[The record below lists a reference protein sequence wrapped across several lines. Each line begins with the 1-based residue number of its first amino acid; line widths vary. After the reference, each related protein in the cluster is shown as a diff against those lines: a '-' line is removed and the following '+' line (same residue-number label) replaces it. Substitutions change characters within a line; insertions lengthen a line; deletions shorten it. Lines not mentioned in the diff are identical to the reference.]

1 MRKFLTALLVCLIAV
16 TVSVNAFAGF
26 GNKGKP
32 PPAKKH
38 HTHKHSTKAA
48 NPEKNEAPATK

>member
-1 MRKFLTALLVCLIAV
+1 MKKLLTALLAGLITV
-16 TVSVNAFAGF
+16 TVSVNVFA
-26 GNKGKP
+26 KGKP

-38 HTHKHSTKAA
+38 HIHKHSTKVA